1 MSSSLVPKV
10 ILTETASSLAGGGV
24 GQVVLGVIGTSATGT
39 SNSVTTIS
47 STAEANAIFGS
58 NTAYGATLVKMIARA
73 FAEGASII
81 KAVSIGAPTLDAAT
95 SGANASKAVLT
106 AASSAGATTITV
118 TDGTAYTAS
127 KVVYIGTGN
136 AYAKEEVRTVV
147 SVAGAV
153 VTLNT
158 PLAFDHS
165 VGETAVI
172 VTPKVSGDYTNAIA
186 ALLPDETKN
195 IIVSE
200 ANDDATAAA
209 IKTMCESSASQYS
222 TPCVY
227 IRGAEST
234 SITEAN
240 AITKAQAL
248 NSKRV
253 VSVYPLLADFNGA
266 VLTGGETA
274 ATVAGAIA
282 GNGVPKLNHNFTTF
296 ANVGG
301 VSARITDYDALI
313 TGGVSPIE
321 LKFNTIHIVRFV
333 TTYTTLN
340 GVPDATWKEASV
352 RLNVD
357 HIQRALTRRVQGK
370 FLQSGNTP
378 QIRLAIK
385 TETIALL
392 NQYAASGIL
401 VADEATGTPAF
412 RDPVVSTDT
421 NDNTK
426 VNVDIE
432 LSPGK
437 PLNFISLNFRIF
449 V

>member
-1 MSSSLVPKV
+1 M
-10 ILTETASSLAGGGV
+10 
-24 GQVVLGVIGTSATGT
+24 
-39 SNSVTTIS
+39 
-47 STAEANAIFGS
+47 
-58 NTAYGATLVKMIARA
+58 
-73 FAEGASII
+73 
-81 KAVSIGAPTLDAAT
+81 
-95 SGANASKAVLT
+95 
-106 AASSAGATTITV
+106 
-118 TDGTAYTAS
+118 
-127 KVVYIGTGN
+127 YIGTGN
-136 AYAKEEVRTVV
+136 AYGKEEVRKVV
-147 SVAGAV
+147 SIAGAV
-153 VTLNT
+153 VTLDA
-158 PLAFDHS
+158 PLSFDHS

-172 VTPKVSGDYTNAIA
+172 VTAKVTGDYTNAIA

-200 ANDDATAAA
+200 ANDATTAAA
-209 IKTMCESSASQYS
+209 IKTMCESSATLYS

-227 IRGAEST
+227 IRGPEAVD
-234 SITEAN
+234 TEATS
-240 AITKAQAL
+240 ITKAQTL

-266 VLTGGETA
+266 LLTGGETA

-296 ANVGG
+296 SNVGG
-301 VSARITDYDALI
+301 VASRITDYDALI

-321 LKFNTIHIVRFV
+321 LKYNTIHIVRFV

-340 GVPDATWKEASV
+340 GVPDATWKEAAV

-357 HIQRALTRRVQGK
+357 HIQRTLTRRVQGK

-385 TETIALL
+385 TEAIAVL
-392 NQYAASGIL
+392 NQYAADGIL
-401 VADEATGTPAF
+401 VADERTGTPAF
-412 RDPVVSTDT
+412 RDPIVSTDA